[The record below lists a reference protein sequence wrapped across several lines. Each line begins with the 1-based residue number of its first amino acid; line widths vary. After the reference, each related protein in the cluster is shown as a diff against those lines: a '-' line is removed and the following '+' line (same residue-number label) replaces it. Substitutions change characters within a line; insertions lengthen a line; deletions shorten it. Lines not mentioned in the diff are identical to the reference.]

1 MRQPESTDAKRLAE
15 AYFGAPARITPLG
28 GGFYG
33 RVFLAEA
40 KAAQAVVKLY
50 MKAGFH
56 RKEKGQLEALR
67 RVALVPMPRVYA
79 AYDAGGETPYDAI
92 VMEYLPGCNAGVQEG
107 LEPESRDKIARTIVE
122 NLLAY
127 HRCTHP
133 EGFGELDAP
142 SFEPDWN
149 ESYRK
154 TAQSHFAKAK
164 YLYDMGRIDRAVLDT
179 LCRAMAHYDEI
190 FCRPVPQACLIHG
203 DYNTW
208 NVLLNPAM
216 TEVAAV
222 IDPFGCRWADPELDL
237 YQLNN
242 ANGRYYGLL
251 ERYMQ
256 LQPVSENFFMKN
268 PFYELMTELM
278 HYHDSGV
285 DPREYGKL
293 PGQAKALEMAMDR
306 GGIGQGR

>member
-1 MRQPESTDAKRLAE
+1 MRQPGDKDAQRLAE
-15 AYFGAPARITPLG
+15 AYLGAPAKVTPLG

-40 KAAQAVVKLY
+40 GDERAVVKLY

-56 RKEKGQLEALR
+56 RQEQRQLEALR
-67 RVALVPMPRVYA
+67 RVALVPMPEVYA
-79 AYDAGGETPYDAI
+79 AYDADHVTPFDAI
-92 VMEYLPGCNAGVQEG
+92 VMEYLDGCNAGVVEG
-107 LEPESRDKIARTIVE
+107 LAPESRDNIALTIVE

-127 HRCTHP
+127 HRCVNP
-133 EGFGELDAP
+133 EGFGELDAAA
-142 SFEPDWN
+142 FAPDWN
-149 ESYRK
+149 QSYWA
-154 TAQSHFAKAK
+154 TAQSHFAKAQK
-164 YLYDMGRIDRAVLDT
+164 LYDGGRIDAEVWGVV
-179 LCRAMAHYDEI
+179 CRAMAHYDEI

-208 NVLLNPAM
+208 NVLLNDSM

-222 IDPFGCRWADPELDL
+222 IDPSGCRWADPELDL

-242 ANGRYYGLL
+242 ANGRDYGLL

-293 PGQAKALEMAMDR
+293 PGQARALDR
-306 GGIGQGR
+306 ALDEAGIGKGK

>member
-1 MRQPESTDAKRLAE
+1 MRQPDSTDARRLAE
-15 AYFGAPARITPLG
+15 AYCGAPVKVTPLG

-40 KAAQAVVKLY
+40 GDEQVVVKLY
-50 MKAGFH
+50 MKPGFH
-56 RKEKGQLEALR
+56 RKEKRQLEALR
-67 RVALVPMPRVYA
+67 PVALVSMPRVYA
-79 AYDAGGETPYDAI
+79 AYDASSETPFDAI
-92 VMEYLPGCNAGVQEG
+92 VMEYLPGCNAGVQEK
-107 LEPESRDKIARTIVE
+107 LEPESRDKIAQTIVG

-127 HRCTHP
+127 HQCTNP
-133 EGFGELDAP
+133 GGFGELDAEAFAP
-142 SFEPDWN
+142 GWN
-149 ESYRK
+149 QSYWA
-154 TAQSHFAKAK
+154 TAQSHFAKAQK
-164 YLYDMGRIDRAVLDT
+164 LYDSGRIDSQVWGVV
-179 LCRAMAHYDEI
+179 CRAMAHYDDI

-216 TEVAAV
+216 TEVVAV
-222 IDPFGCRWADPELDL
+222 IDPSGCRWADPELDL

-293 PGQAKALEMAMDR
+293 PGQARALEMAMDQ
-306 GGIGQGR
+306 GGIGRGQ